1 MVGRVAPALVNLAD
15 SVHPIAL
22 QRKPLSSIR
31 IIKTTELPRNAP
43 KRIYA
48 CPLSDLEPFSL
59 SPRRRAFRACRPKTG
74 LPCKAIRR
82 CLFPAH

>member
-1 MVGRVAPALVNLAD
+1 MVGRVAPALVSLAD

-22 QRKPLSSIR
+22 RRKPPSIIK
-31 IIKTTELPRNAP
+31 IIKTTEPPRNAP

-48 CPLSDLEPFSL
+48 CPLSDLEAFSL
-59 SPRRRAFRACRPKTG
+59 SPGRRAFRACRPKTG
-74 LPCKAIRR
+74 LPRKAIRR